1 MSRKSD
7 LCKGIMGSKGMQK
20 QNAFELRRGVPKVCT
35 HGEGDKKISA
45 WTAKY
50 VQHTS
55 NTYIA

>member
-1 MSRKSD
+1 
-7 LCKGIMGSKGMQK
+7 MGSKGMQK
-20 QNAFELRRGVPKVCT
+20 HNAFELRRGVPKGCT